1 MGAKVKTAKVA
12 PTDKIDDLLLKQAAK
27 TQFFTS
33 TANLSWRLA
42 ITIVVPLVGGVK
54 LDEKFNSSPSW
65 TLTGIFI
72 AVAAGCAAVWATVK
86 EVNQQQAET
95 EARIKKGGSN

>member
-1 MGAKVKTAKVA
+1 MGVTKSVKQSA
-12 PTDKIDDLLLKQAAK
+12 PADKIDDMLLKQAAK

-42 ITIVVPLVGGVK
+42 ITVVIPLVAGVK
-54 LDEKFNSSPSW
+54 LDEKLQSSPSW

-86 EVNQQQAET
+86 EVNKEQAET

>member
-1 MGAKVKTAKVA
+1 MGVQVKPAKPVQ
-12 PTDKIDDLLLKQAAK
+12 TDKIDELLLQQAAR

-42 ITIVVPLVGGVK
+42 VTVVIPLVAGVK
-54 LDEKFNSSPSW
+54 LDERFNSAPSW

-72 AVAAGCAAVWATVK
+72 AVAAGCAAVWGTVK
-86 EVNQQQAET
+86 EVNKQQAET
-95 EARIKKGGSN
+95 DKRIKNRGEK

>member
-1 MGAKVKTAKVA
+1 MGAKVKTTQVA
-12 PTDKIDDLLLKQAAK
+12 PSDKIDDLLLKQAAK

-86 EVNQQQAET
+86 EVNQEQAET